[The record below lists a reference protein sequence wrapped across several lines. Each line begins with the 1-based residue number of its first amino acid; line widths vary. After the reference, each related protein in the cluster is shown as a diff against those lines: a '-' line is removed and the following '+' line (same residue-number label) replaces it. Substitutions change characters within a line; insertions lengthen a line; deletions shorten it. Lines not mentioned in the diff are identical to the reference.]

1 MFEALGVFYR
11 GMVLGLMIS
20 APVGP
25 IGLLCVR
32 RTAQKGLAIGFATG
46 MGAASADAVFGAL
59 AAFGVAAILGW
70 IAGFQT
76 EIRIVGGVLLA
87 FMAWNA
93 WHKHPAIGN
102 AQDISVGSIL
112 RAYIS
117 GLGLTCTNPVTI
129 LAVLAVVATLGG
141 RLNTYEATLLTAGIF
156 AGALGWWIAL
166 AGGVALFRRHFNER
180 TILIIN
186 RSTALLLL
194 TIAVYA
200 IITGAENLM
209 HEQRGGDTP
218 QQPQTTITLPL
229 GMQP

>member
-46 MGAASADAVFGAL
+46 MGAASADAAFGAL

-76 EIRIVGGVLLA
+76 EIRIIGGVLLG

-102 AQDISVGSIL
+102 PQDISVGSIL

-141 RLNTYEATLLTAGIF
+141 QLGTYEASLLTAGIF
-156 AGALGWWIAL
+156 AGASGWWIAL

-186 RSTALLLL
+186 RGTALLLL
-194 TIAVYA
+194 GIALYA
-200 IITGAENLM
+200 TITGAASLL
-209 HEQRGGDTP
+209 HAQGDTGTP
-218 QQPQTTITLPL
+218 PPTTIIMPL
-229 GMQP
+229 EP

>member
-46 MGAASADAVFGAL
+46 MGAASADAFFGAL
-59 AAFGVAAILGW
+59 AAFGVAAILSV

-87 FMAWNA
+87 FMAWSA
-93 WHKHPAIGN
+93 WHKHPALGTT
-102 AQDISVGSIL
+102 QDVSVGNIL

-141 RLNTYEATLLTAGIF
+141 QLDRYEATLLTLGIF
-156 AGALGWWIAL
+156 AGAAGWWLAL
-166 AGGVALFRRHFNER
+166 AGGVALFRRHFNEQ

-186 RSTALLLL
+186 RGTAALLLI
-194 TIAVYA
+194 IAVYA
-200 IITGAENLM
+200 TVTGVGNWLINHNTAT
-209 HEQRGGDTP
+209 GTP
-218 QQPQTTITLPL
+218 APRPTILLPL
-229 GMQP
+229 DQKP